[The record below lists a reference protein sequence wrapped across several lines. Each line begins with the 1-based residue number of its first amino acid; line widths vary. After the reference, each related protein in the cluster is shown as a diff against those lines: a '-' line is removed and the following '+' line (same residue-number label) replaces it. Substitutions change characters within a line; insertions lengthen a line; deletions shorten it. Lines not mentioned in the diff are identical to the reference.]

1 MRSLFE
7 ALLSDPPVYSLPFL
21 IPLSAIYRGI
31 SSLHRCLYS
40 SGVLASHR
48 LPRPVVSVG
57 NLTAGGGGKT
67 PLTMW
72 LAGKLMDSGVKVA
85 VLTRGYGRI
94 HGGLR
99 IVEERDTWEDVGDE
113 PVLMASKIRGATVGV
128 AKDRFL
134 AGTKILENRD
144 VDLFLLDDG
153 FQHFSLDRDLDIIV
167 VDGKMRFGSGR
178 LLPAGILRE
187 PMSRLKDADLIV
199 VTKAQ
204 QADPEFEGLLNR
216 YSTAPVFWADYRPI
230 GLSSVGSGEH
240 TSKGD
245 RPEGAF
251 VAFCGIAGP
260 EGFRDTLTRAGI
272 EVVELLT
279 FPDHHPYSVS
289 DTNRIQEAALRTA
302 AVGLVTTEKDAARW
316 HQPNLSL
323 PLYSLSIQPVIGA
336 EDDLLEEVLTLVG
349 KGKGPA

>member
-1 MRSLFE
+1 MRSRFE
-7 ALLSDPPVYSLPFL
+7 AVLSDPPVYSLPFL

-31 SSLHRCLYS
+31 SLLHRCLYS
-40 SGVLASHR
+40 SGFLTTRR

-57 NLTAGGGGKT
+57 NLTTGGGGKT

-72 LAGKLMDSGVKVA
+72 LAEKLMASGVKVA

-113 PVLMASKIRGATVGV
+113 PVLMASKIKGATVAV
-128 AKDRFL
+128 AKDRFS
-134 AGTKILENRD
+134 AGNRVLEIND

-153 FQHFSLDRDLDIIV
+153 FQHFSLDRDLNIVV
-167 VDGKMRFGSGR
+167 VDGHRRFGNGR

-204 QADPEFEGLLNR
+204 QADPEFDGLLNR
-216 YSTAPVFWADYRPI
+216 YSTAPVFWADYRPM
-230 GLSSVGSGEH
+230 GLSSVDSGES
-240 TSKGD
+240 TSKLD

-260 EGFRDTLTRAGI
+260 EGFRDTLARAGI
-272 EVVELLT
+272 EVKELLT

-289 DTNRIQEAALRTA
+289 DTKKIQEAALRTA
-302 AVGLVTTEKDAARW
+302 AIGLVTTEKDAARW
-316 HQPNLSL
+316 HHTNLSL
-323 PLYSLSIQPVIGA
+323 PLYSLAIQPFIEA
-336 EDDLLEEVLTLVG
+336 EDDLLEKVLTLVG
-349 KGKGPA
+349 KGKGLA

>member
-1 MRSLFE
+1 MRSRFE
-7 ALLSDPPVYSLPFL
+7 AVLSDPPVYLLPFL

-31 SSLHRCLYS
+31 SSFHRYLYRS
-40 SGVLASHR
+40 SVLTCHR

-57 NLTAGGGGKT
+57 NLTIGGGGKT

-72 LAGKLMDSGVKVA
+72 LAENLMASGVKVA

-113 PVLMASKIRGATVGV
+113 PVLMASKIRGATVV
-128 AKDRFL
+128 VSRDRFA
-134 AGTKILENRD
+134 AGRKVLETRD

-153 FQHFSLDRDLDIIV
+153 FQHFALDRDLDIVV
-167 VDGKMRFGSGR
+167 VDGHRRFGNGR

-187 PMSRLKDADLIV
+187 PVSRLNDADLVV
-199 VTKAQ
+199 VTKAK
-204 QADPEFEGLLNR
+204 QADPEFEGFLNR
-216 YSTAPVFWADYRPI
+216 HSKASVFWADYRPL
-230 GLSSVGSGEH
+230 GLSLVSPGEP
-240 TSKGD
+240 TVTGD
-245 RPEGAF
+245 RPDGLF

-260 EGFRDTLTRAGI
+260 EGFRETLTRAGI

-279 FPDHHPYSVS
+279 FPDHHPYSAS
-289 DTNRIQEAALRTA
+289 DINMIQETALRKE

-316 HQPNLSL
+316 NHPNLSL
-323 PLYSLSIQPVIGA
+323 PLYSLSIHPVIEA
-336 EDDLLEEVLTLVG
+336 EDDLLNTVLALVS
-349 KGKGPA
+349 KGGGAA